1 MICAWKQLLSILPTA
16 IRHEVDRLG
25 RETAQEVRLRMGQK
39 TELVLSSGSRWL
51 EHTAGES
58 DLRFVINTAS
68 QYSPWAS
75 ATMAEGYITGA
86 GGHRIGI
93 CGIGVTQNGVM
104 TGIRRVQSI
113 CIRVARDFPDL
124 ARKIPWGDHSVLILG
139 PPGSGKTTLLRDL
152 IRRISECERGS
163 VAVVDER
170 SELFPEAGDFPRG
183 RRTDVLTHCPKPQG
197 ILTALKTM
205 GPAWIAVDEI
215 TAQEDCQALMQAAWC
230 GVRLLATAHAADK
243 KDLLRRSIYK
253 PLAECGLFDTLIVL
267 NRDKS
272 WKVERM
278 CQCQ

>member
-1 MICAWKQLLSILPTA
+1 M
-16 IRHEVDRLG
+16 
-25 RETAQEVRLRMGQK
+25 
-39 TELVLSSGSRWL
+39 
-51 EHTAGES
+51 
-58 DLRFVINTAS
+58 
-68 QYSPWAS
+68 
-75 ATMAEGYITGA
+75 
-86 GGHRIGI
+86 
-93 CGIGVTQNGVM
+93 
-104 TGIRRVQSI
+104 
-113 CIRVARDFPDL
+113 
-124 ARKIPWGDHSVLILG
+124 
-139 PPGSGKTTLLRDL
+139 
-152 IRRISECERGS
+152 
-163 VAVVDER
+163 DER

>member
-1 MICAWKQLLSILPTA
+1 MICAWKQLVSILPPA
-16 IRHEVDRLG
+16 IRQEVDRLG
-25 RETAQEVRLRMGQK
+25 RETAQEIRLRMGQK
-39 TELVLSSGSRWL
+39 TEVVLSSDSRWL
-51 EHTAGES
+51 EHTAEEA

-75 ATMAEGYITGA
+75 ATMAEGYITAA

-104 TGIRRVQSI
+104 TGIRRIQSV
-113 CIRVARDFPDL
+113 CIRVARDFPNL
-124 ARKIPWGDHSVLILG
+124 AERLPWGDHSVLILG

-152 IRRISECERGS
+152 IRRISERGQGS
-163 VAVVDER
+163 VSVVDER
-170 SELFPEAGDFPRG
+170 AELFPETGGFSRG
-183 RRTDVLTHCPKPQG
+183 RRTDVLSGCPKPQG

-215 TAQEDCQALMQAAWC
+215 TAQEDCHALMQAAWC

-253 PLAECGLFDTLIVL
+253 PLAECGLFETLIVL

>member
-1 MICAWKQLLSILPTA
+1 MICAWKQLLSILPPS
-16 IRHEVDRLG
+16 IRQEVDRLG
-25 RETAQEVRLRMGQK
+25 RETAQEIRLRMGQK
-39 TELVLSSGSRWL
+39 TEIVLPSGSRWL

-75 ATMAEGYITGA
+75 ATIAEGYITGA

-93 CGIGVTQNGVM
+93 CGAGVIQNGVM
-104 TGIRRVQSI
+104 TGIRRVQSV
-113 CIRVARDFPDL
+113 CVRVARDFPNL
-124 ARKIPWGDHSVLILG
+124 AGRIPLGGHSVLILG

-152 IRRISECERGS
+152 IRRISECERGA

-170 SELFPEAGDFPRG
+170 SELFPETGGFPRG

-243 KDLLRRSIYK
+243 KDLLHRSIYK

-278 CQCQ
+278 CQCP

>member
-1 MICAWKQLLSILPTA
+1 MICAWKQLLSVLPMA
-16 IRHEVDRLG
+16 IRQEVDRLG
-25 RETAQEVRLRMGQK
+25 RETAQEIRLRMGQK

-51 EHTAGES
+51 EHTAEEA

-75 ATMAEGYITGA
+75 ATVAEGYITAA

-93 CGIGVTQNGVM
+93 CGASVIQNGVM
-104 TGIRRVQSI
+104 TGIRRVQSV

-124 ARKIPWGDHSVLILG
+124 ARRIPWGDQSILILG

-152 IRRISECERGS
+152 IRRISEFGQGS

-170 SELFPEAGDFPRG
+170 AELFPDAGGFSRG
-183 RRTDVLTHCPKPQG
+183 RRTDVLSGCPKPQG

-215 TAQEDCQALMQAAWC
+215 TAQEDCCALMQAAWC
-230 GVRLLATAHAADK
+230 GVRLLATAHASDK
-243 KDLLRRSIYK
+243 KDLLQRSIYK
-253 PLAECGLFDTLIVL
+253 PLAECGLFETLIVL